1 VCSLS
6 ASGKKTSRESEGTQ
20 REKKEKKMTRQK
32 RKEHLHSVG
41 KQLYWNRVKRRNN
54 ITIAC
59 IIFISYNI
67 IKQSNHNKQ
76 IKHK

>member
-6 ASGKKTSRESEGTQ
+6 ARGKKPAGKAKELNGK
-20 REKKEKKMTRQK
+20 KKEKMTRQK